1 MYRFLGPLVGAIVFV
16 LLDEQITR
24 DTQYSNLVLGA
35 ILLVIVLAAP
45 GGIIEL
51 GERLWAKLRGRRPD
65 VAREGP
71 PERAAKPADAGS
83 ANGAP

>member
-1 MYRFLGPLVGAIVFV
+1 MYRFLGPLVGAIVYV

-51 GERLWAKLRGRRPD
+51 GERLWAKVRGRRPQL
-65 VAREGP
+65 AREG
-71 PERAAKPADAGS
+71 AAADAAEGP
-83 ANGAP
+83 A